1 MKQTTRASMSIPVQ
15 LKCLLKQAAARK
27 NLFLSE
33 YISLILL
40 RDLEEQAGH
49 PLGEVP
55 QPSSSQIDQYQIDLP
70 LAGSQ
75 FQEIRP

>member
-1 MKQTTRASMSIPVQ
+1 MKQKVRASLSIPVT
-15 LKCLLKQAAARK
+15 LKSLLKQAAARK

-55 QPSSSQIDQYQIDLP
+55 QPSRADQHQTDLAF
-70 LAGSQ
+70 AGSKS
-75 FQEIRP
+75 QEVHE